1 MTWAPAQEVIVRRAI
16 ILLAVVP
23 LLAAGIAC
31 GGSSMNSPAA
41 PSSTGN
47 GAVISGS
54 LSSGQS
60 AASLMSV
67 RAAGSPAGMGLT
79 VTIVGTSMTTTID
92 GSGQFT
98 FHNVPGGNVTLQF
111 SGNGMTGRVD
121 LDEVGD
127 SENITLTFTVSGGS
141 VELEDEH
148 RRGGPQDQ
156 LEGKIQALPPTTAAG
171 TFMVAGQLVVT
182 DANTNL
188 FVGGATVP
196 FSSLTLGQRVH
207 VSGHLSGNSLLATTV
222 QIQGPNTT
230 NPGDNNGNQ
239 GNQDDSAS
247 IEGVLF
253 SKNGLS
259 PNLTL
264 LVGGTVVITNGSTE
278 VRRKGDV
285 QTLAALIAG
294 MTLHVEGVR
303 QSNGSIVARM
313 VQIKDDAAGGAFEI
327 EGSMGGLKG
336 ACPAVT
342 FGVNGFSI
350 FTDGST
356 VFTPGCSTF
365 KSGTKVSVKGVV
377 QPDGSVKATS
387 VTKQ

>member
-1 MTWAPAQEVIVRRAI
+1 
-16 ILLAVVP
+16 
-23 LLAAGIAC
+23 
-31 GGSSMNSPAA
+31 
-41 PSSTGN
+41 
-47 GAVISGS
+47 VISGS

-79 VTIVGTSMTTTID
+79 VTIAGTSMTTTID
-92 GSGQFT
+92 SAGQFT
-98 FHNVPGGNVTLQF
+98 FRNVPGGNLTLQF
-111 SGNGMTGRVD
+111 SGNGMNGQVD
-121 LDEVGD
+121 LSAVDN
-127 SENITLTFTVSGGS
+127 SETITLTLTVNGGS

-156 LEGKIQALPPTTAAG
+156 LEGKVQALPPTTAAG

-182 DANTNL
+182 DASTNL
-188 FVGGATVP
+188 FIGGTAVQ

-207 VSGHLSGNSLLATTV
+207 VSGHLNGSSLLATTI

-230 NPGDNNGNQ
+230 SPDDNNGNQ

-247 IEGVLF
+247 IEGVLS
-253 SKNGLS
+253 SKSGAP

-264 LVGGTVVITNGSTE
+264 LVGGTIVITNGSTE

-285 QTLAALIAG
+285 QTLGALTAG

-303 QSNGSIVARM
+303 QSNASILARM
-313 VQIKDDAAGGAFEI
+313 IQIKDDATGGAFEI

-336 ACPAVT
+336 ACPALT

-356 VFTPGCSTF
+356 VFTPACSTF

-377 QPDGSVKATS
+377 QPDGSVRAAS

>member
-1 MTWAPAQEVIVRRAI
+1 MRRAI
-16 ILLAVVP
+16 ILLALVP
-23 LLAAGIAC
+23 LLAAGIGC
-31 GGSSMNSPAA
+31 GGSSMNPPAA

-92 GSGQFT
+92 GAGQFT
-98 FHNVPGGNVTLQF
+98 LRNVPGGNVTLQF
-111 SGNGMTGRVD
+111 SGNGMNGRVD
-121 LDEVGD
+121 LDQVGD
-127 SENITLTFTVSGGS
+127 SETITLTLTVSGAS

-156 LEGKIQALPPTTAAG
+156 LEGKIQALPPTTAPG

-182 DANTNL
+182 DATTNL
-188 FVGGATVP
+188 FIGGTAVP

-207 VSGHLSGNSLLATTV
+207 VSGHVSGSSLLATTI
-222 QIQGPNTT
+222 QIQGPSPT
-230 NPGDNNGNQ
+230 NPGDDNGNQ
-239 GNQDDSAS
+239 GGQDDSAS
-247 IEGVLF
+247 IEGVL
-253 SKNGLS
+253 SSMGGPP

-264 LVGGTVVITNGSTE
+264 LVGGTTVITNGATE
-278 VRRKGDV
+278 VQRKGDV
-285 QTLAALIAG
+285 QTLGALTIG

-303 QSNGSIVARM
+303 QSNASILARKI
-313 VQIKDDAAGGAFEI
+313 QIKDDAAGGAFEI

-356 VFTPGCSTF
+356 VFTPACSTF
-365 KSGTKVSVKGVV
+365 KSGTKVSVKGLV
-377 QPDGSVKATS
+377 QSNGSVKATS
-387 VTKQ
+387 VAKQ

>member
-1 MTWAPAQEVIVRRAI
+1 VRRAI
-16 ILLAVVP
+16 ILIAIVP

-79 VTIVGTSMTTTID
+79 VTIAGTSMTTTID
-92 GSGQFT
+92 SAGQFT
-98 FHNVPGGNVTLQF
+98 FRNVPGGNLTLQF
-111 SGNGMTGRVD
+111 SGNGMNGQVD
-121 LDEVGD
+121 LSGVDN
-127 SENITLTFTVSGGS
+127 SETITLTLTVNGGS

-156 LEGKIQALPPTTAAG
+156 LEGKVQALPPTTAAG

-182 DANTNL
+182 DASTNL
-188 FVGGATVP
+188 FIAGTAVQ

-207 VSGHLSGNSLLATTV
+207 VSGHLNGSSLLATTI

-230 NPGDNNGNQ
+230 SPDDNNGNQ

-247 IEGVLF
+247 IEGVLS
-253 SKNGLS
+253 SKSGAP

-264 LVGGTVVITNGSTE
+264 LVGGTIVITNGSTE

-285 QTLAALIAG
+285 QTLGALTAG

-303 QSNGSIVARM
+303 QSNASILARM
-313 VQIKDDAAGGAFEI
+313 IQIKDDATGGAFEI

-336 ACPAVT
+336 ACPALT

-350 FTDGST
+350 FTDAST
-356 VFTPGCSTF
+356 VFTPACSTF

-377 QPDGSVKATS
+377 QSNGSVKATS